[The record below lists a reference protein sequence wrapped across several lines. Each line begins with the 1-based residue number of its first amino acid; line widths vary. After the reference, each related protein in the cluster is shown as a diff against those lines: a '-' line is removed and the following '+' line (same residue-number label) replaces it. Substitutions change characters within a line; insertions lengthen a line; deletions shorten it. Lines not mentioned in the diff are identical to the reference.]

1 MNKLFKN
8 ISIGFESI
16 KSNFTRVFLTSIGLT
31 IGIFTVSIVTAAV
44 SSIDKEFAKSIQ
56 SIGNDKIYVGRMP
69 WSFEF
74 DWWNY
79 RNRPEIK
86 EEQLEY
92 INQYSE
98 FITQSSMKQNY
109 WTRASYENKASWL
122 QMNGVYPNY
131 GEMLTGTKVVNG
143 RFFSENEWKLQ
154 RRVIIVGGSVREGF
168 FEGKNPL
175 GKKIRLGGVSF
186 EIIGELEKTGSFTPT
201 GSLDQVIIMPSTPL
215 QPILTRWTWNE
226 FVLQTSPD
234 NINKAK
240 EEVRLIMRVA
250 RKLKPEQEDNFAV
263 NSADAFT
270 KQFNQ
275 MKIAIAGMGLL
286 VTGISLIVSGIGIMN
301 VMFVSVRERT
311 KEIGLRKAMGATNT
325 DILIQ
330 FLSEAIAI
338 AIIGGI
344 AGIMLIRSTLY
355 FLGTA
360 IASFD
365 FGGIEASSIDLQ
377 MDLLLTFYTF
387 LVCVFLGLLAGFVP
401 ARTAANL
408 NPIDALRHE

>member
-1 MNKLFKN
+1 MNKILRN
-8 ISIGFESI
+8 ILIGFSAI
-16 KSNFTRVFLTSIGLT
+16 RSSFTRVFLTSIGLT

-44 SSIDKEFAKSIQ
+44 SSVDREFAKSIE

-86 EEQLEY
+86 EEQLDY

-98 FITQSSMKQNY
+98 YITQSSMKQNY
-109 WTRASYENKASWL
+109 WTRATYENKASWL

-131 GEMLTGTKVVNG
+131 NDMMTGTKVVKG

-154 RRVIIVGGSVREGF
+154 RRVAIIGGSVGEGF
-168 FEGKNPL
+168 FEGEDPI

-186 EIIGELEKTGSFTPT
+186 EVIGELEKTGSFTPT
-201 GSLDQVIIMPSTPL
+201 GSLDQVIIMPTTTF
-215 QPILTRWTWNE
+215 QRILTRWTWNE
-226 FVLQTSPD
+226 FVLQIDP
-234 NINKAK
+234 NNREKAK
-240 EEVRLIMRVA
+240 DEVRMIMRVA
-250 RKLKPEQEDNFAV
+250 RKLKPDEEDNFAV

-286 VTGISLIVSGIGIMN
+286 VTSISLIVSGIGIMN

-338 AIIGGI
+338 AIIGGTM
-344 AGIMLIRSTLY
+344 GILLIRTTLY
-355 FLGTA
+355 FIGSA
-360 IASFD
+360 IANIDINGMGS
-365 FGGIEASSIDLQ
+365 AIDLQ

-387 LVCVFLGLLAGFVP
+387 MVCVFLGLIAGMIP

>member
-1 MNKLFKN
+1 MNKILKN
-8 ISIGFESI
+8 ILIGFSAI
-16 KSNFTRVFLTSIGLT
+16 RSSFTRVFLTSIGLT

-44 SSIDKEFAKSIQ
+44 SSVDREFAKSIE

-86 EEQLEY
+86 EEQLDY

-98 FITQSSMKQNY
+98 YVTQSSMKQNY
-109 WTRASYENKASWL
+109 WTRATYENKASWL

-131 GEMLTGTKVVNG
+131 NDMMTGTKVVNG

-154 RRVIIVGGSVREGF
+154 RRVAIIGGSVGEGF
-168 FEGKNPL
+168 FEGEDPI

-186 EIIGELEKTGSFTPT
+186 EVIGELEKTGSFTPT
-201 GSLDQVIIMPSTPL
+201 GSLDQVIIMPTTTF
-215 QPILTRWTWNE
+215 QRILTRWTWNE
-226 FVLQTSPD
+226 FVLQIDP
-234 NINKAK
+234 NNREKAK
-240 EEVRLIMRVA
+240 DEVRMIMRVA
-250 RKLKPEQEDNFAV
+250 RKLKPDEEDNFAV

-286 VTGISLIVSGIGIMN
+286 VTSISLIVSGIGIMN

-311 KEIGLRKAMGATNT
+311 KEIGLRKAMGATNS
-325 DILIQ
+325 DILTQ

-338 AIIGGI
+338 AIIGGTM
-344 AGIMLIRSTLY
+344 GILLIRTTLY
-355 FLGTA
+355 FIGSA
-360 IASFD
+360 IANIDINGMGS
-365 FGGIEASSIDLQ
+365 AIDLQ

-387 LVCVFLGLLAGFVP
+387 MVCVFLGLIAGMIP

>member
-1 MNKLFKN
+1 MNKIIKN
-8 ISIGFESI
+8 ILIGFSAI
-16 KSNFTRVFLTSIGLT
+16 RSSFTRVFLTSIGLT

-44 SSIDKEFAKSIQ
+44 SSVDREFAKSIQ

-86 EEQLEY
+86 EESLDY
-92 INQYSE
+92 VNQYSE
-98 FITQSSMKQNY
+98 YVIQSSMKQNY
-109 WTRASYENKASWL
+109 WTKATYENKASWL

-131 GEMLTGTKVVNG
+131 NDMMTGTKVVNG

-154 RRVIIVGGSVREGF
+154 RRVAIIGGSVGEGF
-168 FEGKNPL
+168 FDGEDPI

-186 EIIGELEKTGSFTPT
+186 EVIGELEKTGSFTPT
-201 GSLDQVIIMPSTPL
+201 GSLDQVIIMPTTTF
-215 QPILTRWTWNE
+215 QRILTRWTWNE
-226 FVLQTSPD
+226 FVLQIDP
-234 NINKAK
+234 NNREKAK
-240 EEVRLIMRVA
+240 EEVRMIMRVA
-250 RKLKPEQEDNFAV
+250 RKLKPDEEDNFAV

-286 VTGISLIVSGIGIMN
+286 VTSISLIVSGIGIMN

-311 KEIGLRKAMGATNT
+311 KEIGLRKAMGATNS
-325 DILIQ
+325 DILTQ

-338 AIIGGI
+338 AIIGGTM
-344 AGIMLIRSTLY
+344 GILLIRTTLY
-355 FLGTA
+355 FIGSA
-360 IASFD
+360 IANIDINGMGS
-365 FGGIEASSIDLQ
+365 AIDLQ

-387 LVCVFLGLLAGFVP
+387 MVCVFLGLIAGMVP

>member
-1 MNKLFKN
+1 MNKIIKN
-8 ISIGFESI
+8 ILIGFSAI
-16 KSNFTRVFLTSIGLT
+16 RSSFTRVFLTSIGLT

-44 SSIDKEFAKSIQ
+44 SSVDREFAKSIK

-86 EEQLEY
+86 EESLDY

-98 FITQSSMKQNY
+98 YVTQSSMKQNY
-109 WTRASYENKASWL
+109 WTKATYENKASWL

-131 GEMLTGTKVVNG
+131 NDMMTGTKVVNG

-154 RRVIIVGGSVREGF
+154 RRVAIIGGSVGEGF
-168 FEGKNPL
+168 FDGEDPI

-186 EIIGELEKTGSFTPT
+186 EVIGELEKTGSFTPT
-201 GSLDQVIIMPSTPL
+201 GSLDQVIIMPTTTF
-215 QPILTRWTWNE
+215 QRILTRWTWNE
-226 FVLQTSPD
+226 FVLQIDP
-234 NINKAK
+234 NNREKAK
-240 EEVRLIMRVA
+240 EEVRMIMRVA
-250 RKLKPEQEDNFAV
+250 RKLKPDEEDNFAV

-286 VTGISLIVSGIGIMN
+286 VTSISLIVSGIGIMN

-325 DILIQ
+325 DILTQ

-338 AIIGGI
+338 AIIGGTM
-344 AGIMLIRSTLY
+344 GILLIRTTL
-355 FLGTA
+355 FFIGSA
-360 IASFD
+360 IANIDINGMGS
-365 FGGIEASSIDLQ
+365 AIDLQ

-387 LVCVFLGLLAGFVP
+387 MVCVFLGLIAGMVP
-401 ARTAANL
+401 ARTAAKL

>member
-1 MNKLFKN
+1 MNKILKN
-8 ISIGFESI
+8 ILIGFSAI
-16 KSNFTRVFLTSIGLT
+16 RSSFTRVFLTSIGLT

-44 SSIDKEFAKSIQ
+44 SSVDREFAKSIE

-86 EEQLEY
+86 EEQLDY

-98 FITQSSMKQNY
+98 YVTQSSMKQNY
-109 WTRASYENKASWL
+109 WTRATYENKASWL

-131 GEMLTGTKVVNG
+131 NDMMTGTKVVNG

-154 RRVIIVGGSVREGF
+154 RRVAIIGGSVGEGF
-168 FEGKNPL
+168 FEGEDPI

-186 EIIGELEKTGSFTPT
+186 EVIGELEKTGSFTPT
-201 GSLDQVIIMPSTPL
+201 GSLDQVIIMPTTTF
-215 QPILTRWTWNE
+215 QRILTRWTWNE
-226 FVLQTSPD
+226 FVLQIDP
-234 NINKAK
+234 NNREKAK
-240 EEVRLIMRVA
+240 DEVRMIMRVA
-250 RKLKPEQEDNFAV
+250 RKLKPNEEDNFAV

-286 VTGISLIVSGIGIMN
+286 VTSISLIVSGIGIMN

-338 AIIGGI
+338 AIIGGTM
-344 AGIMLIRSTLY
+344 GILLIRTTLY
-355 FLGTA
+355 FIGSA
-360 IASFD
+360 IANIDINGMGS
-365 FGGIEASSIDLQ
+365 AIDLQ

-387 LVCVFLGLLAGFVP
+387 MVCVFLGMIAGMIP

>member
-1 MNKLFKN
+1 MNKIIKN
-8 ISIGFESI
+8 ILIGFSAI
-16 KSNFTRVFLTSIGLT
+16 RSSFTRVFLTSIGLT

-44 SSIDKEFAKSIQ
+44 SSVDREFAKSIQ

-86 EEQLEY
+86 EESLDY

-98 FITQSSMKQNY
+98 YVIQSSMKQNY
-109 WTRASYENKASWL
+109 WTKATYENKASWL

-131 GEMLTGTKVVNG
+131 NDMMTGTKVVNG

-154 RRVIIVGGSVREGF
+154 RRVAIIGGSVGEGF
-168 FEGKNPL
+168 FDGEDPI

-186 EIIGELEKTGSFTPT
+186 EVIGELEKTGSFTPT
-201 GSLDQVIIMPSTPL
+201 GSLDQVIIMPTTTF
-215 QPILTRWTWNE
+215 QRILTRWTWNE
-226 FVLQTSPD
+226 FVLQIDP
-234 NINKAK
+234 NNREKAK
-240 EEVRLIMRVA
+240 EEVRMIMRVA
-250 RKLKPEQEDNFAV
+250 RKLKPDEEDNFAV

-286 VTGISLIVSGIGIMN
+286 VTSISLIVSGIGIMN

-311 KEIGLRKAMGATNT
+311 KEIGLRKAMGATNS
-325 DILIQ
+325 DILTQ

-338 AIIGGI
+338 AIIGGTM
-344 AGIMLIRSTLY
+344 GILLIRTTLY
-355 FLGTA
+355 FIGSA
-360 IASFD
+360 IANIDINGMGS
-365 FGGIEASSIDLQ
+365 AIDLQ

-387 LVCVFLGLLAGFVP
+387 MVCVFLGLIAGMVP
-401 ARTAANL
+401 ARTAAKL

>member
-1 MNKLFKN
+1 MNKIIKN
-8 ISIGFESI
+8 ILIGFNAIRS
-16 KSNFTRVFLTSIGLT
+16 SFTRVFLTSIGLT

-44 SSIDKEFAKSIQ
+44 SSVDREFAKSIQ

-86 EEQLEY
+86 EESLDY
-92 INQYSE
+92 VNQYSE
-98 FITQSSMKQNY
+98 YVIQSSMKQNY
-109 WTRASYENKASWL
+109 WTKATYENKASWL

-131 GEMLTGTKVVNG
+131 NDMMTGTKVVNG

-154 RRVIIVGGSVREGF
+154 RRVAIIGGSVGEGF
-168 FEGKNPL
+168 FDGEDPI

-186 EIIGELEKTGSFTPT
+186 EVIGELEKTGSFTPT
-201 GSLDQVIIMPSTPL
+201 GSLDQVIIMPSTTF
-215 QPILTRWTWNE
+215 QRILTRWTWNE
-226 FVLQTSPD
+226 FVLQIDP
-234 NINKAK
+234 NNREKAK
-240 EEVRLIMRVA
+240 EEVRMIMRVA
-250 RKLKPEQEDNFAV
+250 RKLKPDEEDNFAV

-286 VTGISLIVSGIGIMN
+286 VTSISLIVSGIGIMN

-311 KEIGLRKAMGATNT
+311 KEIGLRKAMGATNS
-325 DILIQ
+325 DILTQ

-338 AIIGGI
+338 AIIGGTM
-344 AGIMLIRSTLY
+344 GILLIRTTLY
-355 FLGTA
+355 FIGSA
-360 IASFD
+360 IANID
-365 FGGIEASSIDLQ
+365 INGMSSAIDLQ

-387 LVCVFLGLLAGFVP
+387 MVCVFLGLIAGMVP
-401 ARTAANL
+401 ARTAAKL

>member
-122 QMNGVYPNY
+122 QI
-131 GEMLTGTKVVNG
+131 NG

-201 GSLDQVIIMPSTPL
+201 GSLDQVIIMPSTTF
-215 QPILTRWTWNE
+215 QRILTRWTWNE
-226 FVLQTSPD
+226 FVLQTSPG

-365 FGGIEASSIDLQ
+365 FRGIEASSIDLQ

>member
-1 MNKLFKN
+1 MNKILKN
-8 ISIGFESI
+8 ILIGFSAI
-16 KSNFTRVFLTSIGLT
+16 RSSFTRVFLTSIGLT

-44 SSIDKEFAKSIQ
+44 SSVDREFAKSIE

-86 EEQLEY
+86 EEQLNY

-98 FITQSSMKQNY
+98 YVTQSSMKQNY
-109 WTRASYENKASWL
+109 WTRATYENKASWL

-131 GEMLTGTKVVNG
+131 NDMMTGTKVVNG

-154 RRVIIVGGSVREGF
+154 RRVAIIGGSVGEGF
-168 FEGKNPL
+168 FEGEDPI

-186 EIIGELEKTGSFTPT
+186 EVIGELEKTGSFTPT
-201 GSLDQVIIMPSTPL
+201 GSLDQVIIMPTTTF
-215 QPILTRWTWNE
+215 QRILTRWTWNE
-226 FVLQTSPD
+226 FVLQIDP
-234 NINKAK
+234 NNREKAK
-240 EEVRLIMRVA
+240 DEVRMIMRVA
-250 RKLKPEQEDNFAV
+250 RKLKPDEEDNFAV

-286 VTGISLIVSGIGIMN
+286 VTSISLIVSGIGIMN

-338 AIIGGI
+338 AIIGGTM
-344 AGIMLIRSTLY
+344 GILLIRTTLY
-355 FLGTA
+355 FIGSA
-360 IASFD
+360 IANIDINGMGS
-365 FGGIEASSIDLQ
+365 AIDLQ

-387 LVCVFLGLLAGFVP
+387 MVCVFLGLIAGMIP

>member
-1 MNKLFKN
+1 MNKILKN
-8 ISIGFESI
+8 ILIGFSAI
-16 KSNFTRVFLTSIGLT
+16 RSSFTRVFLTSIGLT

-44 SSIDKEFAKSIQ
+44 SSVDREFAKSIE

-86 EEQLEY
+86 EEQLDY

-98 FITQSSMKQNY
+98 YVTQSSMKQNY
-109 WTRASYENKASWL
+109 WTRATYENKASWL

-131 GEMLTGTKVVNG
+131 NDMMTGTKVING

-154 RRVIIVGGSVREGF
+154 RRVAIIGGSVGEGF
-168 FEGKNPL
+168 FEGEDPI

-186 EIIGELEKTGSFTPT
+186 EVIGELEKTGSFTPT
-201 GSLDQVIIMPSTPL
+201 GSLDQVIIMPTTTF
-215 QPILTRWTWNE
+215 QRILTRWTWNE
-226 FVLQTSPD
+226 FVLQIDP
-234 NINKAK
+234 NNREKAK
-240 EEVRLIMRVA
+240 DEVRMIMRVA
-250 RKLKPEQEDNFAV
+250 RKLKPDEEDNFAV

-286 VTGISLIVSGIGIMN
+286 VTSISLIVSGIGIMN

-338 AIIGGI
+338 AIIGGTM
-344 AGIMLIRSTLY
+344 GILLIRTTLY
-355 FLGTA
+355 FIGSA
-360 IASFD
+360 IAEID
-365 FGGIEASSIDLQ
+365 INGMSSAIDLQ

-387 LVCVFLGLLAGFVP
+387 MVCVFLGLIAGMIP

>member
-1 MNKLFKN
+1 MNKIIKN
-8 ISIGFESI
+8 ILIGFSAI
-16 KSNFTRVFLTSIGLT
+16 RSSFTRVFLTSIGLT

-44 SSIDKEFAKSIQ
+44 SSVDREFAKSIQ

-86 EEQLEY
+86 EDSLDY

-98 FITQSSMKQNY
+98 YVTQSSMKQNY
-109 WTRASYENKASWL
+109 WTKATYENKASWL

-131 GEMLTGTKVVNG
+131 NDMMTGTKVVNG

-154 RRVIIVGGSVREGF
+154 RRVAIIGGSVGEGF
-168 FEGKNPL
+168 FDGEDPI

-186 EIIGELEKTGSFTPT
+186 EVIGELEKTGSFTPT
-201 GSLDQVIIMPSTPL
+201 GSLDQVIIMPTTTF
-215 QPILTRWTWNE
+215 QRILTRWTWNE
-226 FVLQTSPD
+226 FVLQIDP
-234 NINKAK
+234 NNREKAK
-240 EEVRLIMRVA
+240 EEVRMIMRVA
-250 RKLKPEQEDNFAV
+250 RKLKPDEEDNFAV

-286 VTGISLIVSGIGIMN
+286 VTSISLIVSGIGIMN

-311 KEIGLRKAMGATNT
+311 KEIGLRKAMGATNS
-325 DILIQ
+325 DILTQ

-338 AIIGGI
+338 AIIGGTM
-344 AGIMLIRSTLY
+344 GILLIRTTLY
-355 FLGTA
+355 FIGSA
-360 IASFD
+360 IANIDINGMGS
-365 FGGIEASSIDLQ
+365 AIDLQ

-387 LVCVFLGLLAGFVP
+387 MVCVFLGLIAGMVP
-401 ARTAANL
+401 ARTAAKL

>member
-1 MNKLFKN
+1 MNKIIKN
-8 ISIGFESI
+8 ILIGFSAI
-16 KSNFTRVFLTSIGLT
+16 RSSFTRVFLTSIGLT

-44 SSIDKEFAKSIQ
+44 SSVDREFAKSIQ

-86 EEQLEY
+86 EESLDY

-98 FITQSSMKQNY
+98 YVTQSSMKQNY
-109 WTRASYENKASWL
+109 WTKATYENKASWL

-131 GEMLTGTKVVNG
+131 NDMMTGTKVVNG

-154 RRVIIVGGSVREGF
+154 KRVAIIGGSVGEGF
-168 FEGKNPL
+168 FDGEDPI

-186 EIIGELEKTGSFTPT
+186 EVIGELEKTGSFTPT
-201 GSLDQVIIMPSTPL
+201 GSLDQVIIMPTTTF
-215 QPILTRWTWNE
+215 QRILTRWTWNE
-226 FVLQTSPD
+226 FVLQIDP
-234 NINKAK
+234 NNREKAK
-240 EEVRLIMRVA
+240 EEVRMIMRVA
-250 RKLKPEQEDNFAV
+250 RKLKPDEEDNFAV

-286 VTGISLIVSGIGIMN
+286 VTSISLIVSGIGIMN

-311 KEIGLRKAMGATNT
+311 KEIGLRKAMGATNS
-325 DILIQ
+325 DILTQ

-338 AIIGGI
+338 AIIGGTM
-344 AGIMLIRSTLY
+344 GILLIRTTLY
-355 FLGTA
+355 FIGSA
-360 IASFD
+360 IANID
-365 FGGIEASSIDLQ
+365 INGMSSAIDLQ

-387 LVCVFLGLLAGFVP
+387 MVCVFLGLIAGMVP
-401 ARTAANL
+401 ARTAAKL

>member
-1 MNKLFKN
+1 MNKIIKN
-8 ISIGFESI
+8 ILIGFSAI
-16 KSNFTRVFLTSIGLT
+16 RSSFTRVFLTSIGLT

-44 SSIDKEFAKSIQ
+44 SSVDREFAKSIQ

-86 EEQLEY
+86 EESLDY
-92 INQYSE
+92 VNQYSE
-98 FITQSSMKQNY
+98 YVTQSSMKQNY
-109 WTRASYENKASWL
+109 WTKATYENKASWL

-131 GEMLTGTKVVNG
+131 NDMMTGTKVVNG

-154 RRVIIVGGSVREGF
+154 RRVAIIGGSVGEGF
-168 FEGKNPL
+168 FDGEDPI

-186 EIIGELEKTGSFTPT
+186 EVIGELEKTGSFTPT
-201 GSLDQVIIMPSTPL
+201 GSLDQVIIMPTTTF
-215 QPILTRWTWNE
+215 QRILTRWTWNE
-226 FVLQTSPD
+226 FVLQIDP
-234 NINKAK
+234 NNREKAK
-240 EEVRLIMRVA
+240 EEVRMIMRVA
-250 RKLKPEQEDNFAV
+250 RKLKPDEEDNFAV

-286 VTGISLIVSGIGIMN
+286 VTSISLIVSGIGIMN

-311 KEIGLRKAMGATNT
+311 KEIGLRKAMGATNS
-325 DILIQ
+325 DILTQ

-338 AIIGGI
+338 AIIGGTM
-344 AGIMLIRSTLY
+344 GILFIRTTLY
-355 FLGTA
+355 FIGSA
-360 IASFD
+360 IANIDINGMGS
-365 FGGIEASSIDLQ
+365 AIDLQ

-387 LVCVFLGLLAGFVP
+387 MVCVFLGLIAGMVP
-401 ARTAANL
+401 ARTAAKL

>member
-1 MNKLFKN
+1 MNKVIKN
-8 ISIGFESI
+8 ILIGFSAI
-16 KSNFTRVFLTSIGLT
+16 RSSFTRVFLTSIGLT

-44 SSIDKEFAKSIQ
+44 SSVDREFAKSIQ

-86 EEQLEY
+86 EESLDY

-98 FITQSSMKQNY
+98 YVTQSSMKQNY
-109 WTRASYENKASWL
+109 WTKATYENKASWL

-131 GEMLTGTKVVNG
+131 NDMMTGTKVVNG

-154 RRVIIVGGSVREGF
+154 RRVAIIGGSVGEGF
-168 FEGKNPL
+168 FDGEDPI

-186 EIIGELEKTGSFTPT
+186 EVIGELEKTGSFTPT
-201 GSLDQVIIMPSTPL
+201 GSLDQVIIMPTTTF
-215 QPILTRWTWNE
+215 QRILTRWTWNE
-226 FVLQTSPD
+226 FVLQIDP
-234 NINKAK
+234 NNREKAK
-240 EEVRLIMRVA
+240 EEVRMIMRVA
-250 RKLKPEQEDNFAV
+250 RKLKPDEEDNFAV

-286 VTGISLIVSGIGIMN
+286 VTSISLIVSGIGIMN

-311 KEIGLRKAMGATNT
+311 KEIGLRKAMGATNS
-325 DILIQ
+325 DILTQ

-338 AIIGGI
+338 AIIGGTM
-344 AGIMLIRSTLY
+344 GILLIRTTLY
-355 FLGTA
+355 FIGSA
-360 IASFD
+360 IANIDINGMGS
-365 FGGIEASSIDLQ
+365 AIDLQ

-387 LVCVFLGLLAGFVP
+387 MVCVFLGLIAGMVP

>member
-1 MNKLFKN
+1 MNKILKN
-8 ISIGFESI
+8 ILIGFSAI
-16 KSNFTRVFLTSIGLT
+16 RSSFTRVFLTSIGLT

-44 SSIDKEFAKSIQ
+44 SSVDREFAKSIE

-86 EEQLEY
+86 EEQLDY

-98 FITQSSMKQNY
+98 YVTQSSMKQNY
-109 WTRASYENKASWL
+109 WTKATYENKASWL

-131 GEMLTGTKVVNG
+131 NDMMTGTKVVNG

-154 RRVIIVGGSVREGF
+154 RRVAIIGGSVGEGF
-168 FEGKNPL
+168 FEGEDPI

-186 EIIGELEKTGSFTPT
+186 EVIGELEKTGSFTPT
-201 GSLDQVIIMPSTPL
+201 GSLDQVIIMPTTTF
-215 QPILTRWTWNE
+215 QRILTRWTWNE
-226 FVLQTSPD
+226 FVLQIDP
-234 NINKAK
+234 NNREKAK
-240 EEVRLIMRVA
+240 DEVRMIMRVA
-250 RKLKPEQEDNFAV
+250 RKLKPDEEDNFAV

-286 VTGISLIVSGIGIMN
+286 VTSISLIVSGIGIMN

-338 AIIGGI
+338 AIIGGTM
-344 AGIMLIRSTLY
+344 GILLIRTTLY
-355 FLGTA
+355 FIGSA
-360 IASFD
+360 IANIDINGMGS
-365 FGGIEASSIDLQ
+365 AIDLQ

-387 LVCVFLGLLAGFVP
+387 MVCVFLGLIAGMIP

>member
-1 MNKLFKN
+1 MNKILKN
-8 ISIGFESI
+8 ILIGFSSI
-16 KSNFTRVFLTSIGLT
+16 RSSFTRVFLTSIGLT

-44 SSIDKEFAKSIQ
+44 SSVDREFAKSIE

-86 EEQLEY
+86 EEQLDY

-98 FITQSSMKQNY
+98 YVTQSSMKQNY
-109 WTRASYENKASWL
+109 WTRATYENKASWL

-131 GEMLTGTKVVNG
+131 NDMMTGTKVVNG

-154 RRVIIVGGSVREGF
+154 RRVAIIGGSVGEGF
-168 FEGKNPL
+168 FEGEDPI

-186 EIIGELEKTGSFTPT
+186 EVIGELEKTGSFTPT
-201 GSLDQVIIMPSTPL
+201 GSLDQVIIMPTTTF
-215 QPILTRWTWNE
+215 QRILTRWTWNE
-226 FVLQTSPD
+226 FVLQIDP
-234 NINKAK
+234 NNREKAK
-240 EEVRLIMRVA
+240 DEVRMIMRVA
-250 RKLKPEQEDNFAV
+250 RKLKPDEEDNFAV

-286 VTGISLIVSGIGIMN
+286 VTSISLIVSGIGIMN

-338 AIIGGI
+338 AIIGGTM
-344 AGIMLIRSTLY
+344 GILLIRTTLY
-355 FLGTA
+355 FIGSA
-360 IASFD
+360 IANIDINGMGS
-365 FGGIEASSIDLQ
+365 AIDLQ
-377 MDLLLTFYTF
+377 MDILLTFYTF
-387 LVCVFLGLLAGFVP
+387 MVCVFLGLIAGMVP